1 MVVSGVDTLIR
12 CCGIR
17 VLDSMARITK
27 VGRAREREK
36 GSKDSN
42 RGEGSLDRR
51 VYAKRAIQATKEK
64 PSMARDSWQTWL
76 RMG

>member
-51 VYAKRAIQATKEK
+51 VYAKRARFAVCQIGEWDRYR
-64 PSMARDSWQTWL
+64 SGDML
-76 RMG
+76 